1 MVIFR
6 LISTLPRIVLV
17 AGVVVPLCLAAL
29 NNAPAAEEWLPVPR
43 PEIEH
48 NKVTMRVAHALNP
61 RFSHMSE
68 GQITIL
74 LEEARQVA
82 KDHFAIDITFTTP
95 EQISIAELFALR
107 PAFADSEVMEW
118 IYDFKNNSG
127 KTDLLVADLL
137 ARIQNNGAGSEEIYS
152 FARPHLVNPPRSATD
167 QGYAEALTDT
177 LLRRL
182 RVWRVLPAN
191 DKRAVIDDSL
201 FNEWTLWDTLAHGAL
216 PYDIVL
222 TNQLVA
228 SAEYYG
234 MDVHSAL
241 RGGISVGTTSYSR
254 DGPFNTYAFLSTFPF
269 ANDYAPIIQLRGGA
283 EYDAEEAA
291 RLAGAYLAHEI
302 GHVLLHLGHPFNQN
316 ACVMNPA
323 QLLDFRTWRENLNAE
338 RCPLGASAEMVP
350 GAAGLSYNS
359 AWVMH

>member
-6 LISTLPRIVLV
+6 LIFTLPRIVL
-17 AGVVVPLCLAAL
+17 AAAMAVPLCLAAL
-29 NNAPAAEEWLPVPR
+29 NSAPAAEEWLPVPR

-61 RFSHMSE
+61 RFSHMSAE
-68 GQITIL
+68 QITIL

-107 PAFADSEVMEW
+107 PEFADDEVMQW
-118 IYDFKNNSG
+118 VYDFKKNSG
-127 KTDLLVADLL
+127 KTDLLVDDLL
-137 ARIQNNGAGSEEIYS
+137 ARIQNNSAGSEDIYA
-152 FARPHLVNPPRSATD
+152 FARPHLINPPTSTTD
-167 QGYAEALTDT
+167 KGYAEALTDT

-241 RGGISVGTTSYSR
+241 RGGISVGTTSFSR

-269 ANDYAPIIQLRGGA
+269 ANDYAPIIQLRGGV
-283 EYDAEEAA
+283 EYDDEEAA

-302 GHVLLHLGHPFNQN
+302 GHVLLHLGQ
-316 ACVMNPA
+316 
-323 QLLDFRTWRENLNAE
+323 
-338 RCPLGASAEMVP
+338 P
-350 GAAGLSYNS
+350 GIC
-359 AWVMH
+359 HIIQ

>member
-1 MVIFR
+1 
-6 LISTLPRIVLV
+6 
-17 AGVVVPLCLAAL
+17 
-29 NNAPAAEEWLPVPR
+29 
-43 PEIEH
+43 
-48 NKVTMRVAHALNP
+48 
-61 RFSHMSE
+61 MSE
-68 GQITIL
+68 AQIAVL

-82 KDHFAIDITFTTP
+82 KDHFGIEIIFTTP

-107 PAFADSEVMEW
+107 PDVADGEVMEW
-118 IYDFKNNSG
+118 VYDFKTNSG

-137 ARIQNNGAGSEEIYS
+137 ARIQNSSAGSEDIYA

-167 QGYAEALTDT
+167 HGYAEALTDT

-182 RVWRVLPAN
+182 RVWRVLPAK
-191 DKRAVIDDSL
+191 DKRAVIDDSV

-254 DGPFNTYAFLSTFPF
+254 DGPFHTYAFLSTFPF
-269 ANDYAPIIQLRGGA
+269 ANDYVPILKLRGGKRYG
-283 EYDAEEAA
+283 EEEAA

-302 GHVLLHLGHPFNQN
+302 GHVLLHLGHPFNQS

-323 QLLDFRTWRENLNAE
+323 QLLDFRTWRDNLDAVH
-338 RCPLGASAEMVP
+338 CPLGSSAEMVP
-350 GAAGLSYNS
+350 GAAKLTYNAS
-359 AWVMH
+359 WLFNKLKGADPDN